1 MASAVK
7 KVLITY
13 QSREKI
19 LTIPQENGI
28 SSLRLEFCVVF
39 GVSEAG
45 NSVTFQRYD
54 SEFEENVDVESD
66 DEVLDREKL
75 QAVVTAC
82 DVSLDY
88 CCVVI
93 LLS

>member
-1 MASAVK
+1 M
-7 KVLITY
+7 
-13 QSREKI
+13 
-19 LTIPQENGI
+19 
-28 SSLRLEFCVVF
+28 
-39 GVSEAG
+39 
-45 NSVTFQRYD
+45 TFQRYD
-54 SEFEENVDVESD
+54 SEFEEYVDVESD